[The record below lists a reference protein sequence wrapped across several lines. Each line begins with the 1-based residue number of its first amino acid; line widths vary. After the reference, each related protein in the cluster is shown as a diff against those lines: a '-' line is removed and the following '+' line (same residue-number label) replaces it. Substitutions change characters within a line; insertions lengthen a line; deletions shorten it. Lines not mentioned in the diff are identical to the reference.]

1 MYGLFLSYFYV
12 YIMNIN
18 IVIAFLINR
27 RTRLFENLRMLPHAP
42 GVQVQAIPEDGAII
56 EDTEI
61 EEKMNLDER
70 LSQRD
75 LDKRI
80 QRENEYSDSEDE
92 GEGGR
97 RDNRLYKVIIFFT
110 NLYLYLYLITSFK
123 KIRRQ
128 MLSVLTFL
136 YVVKGS
142 TKRLRLEKNQE
153 MDIRIM
159 NALKKE
165 DDIKELKGIKLI
177 SNYIFTN

>member
-1 MYGLFLSYFYV
+1 
-12 YIMNIN
+12 
-18 IVIAFLINR
+18 
-27 RTRLFENLRMLPHAP
+27 MLPHAP

-97 RDNRLYKVIIFFT
+97 RDNRLYKVITFILICLILKKMHYGRHNVDNVSFYIFF
-110 NLYLYLYLITSFK
+110 
-123 KIRRQ
+123 
-128 MLSVLTFL
+128 ML
-136 YVVKGS
+136 KGC
-142 TKRLRLEKNQE
+142 TKRLRLEKGQE
-153 MDIRIM
+153 MDMRIM
-159 NALKKE
+159 NINTKKE
-165 DDIKELKGIKLI
+165 DDIKLDLKGIKLI
-177 SNYIFTN
+177 FNFCKLIFRNIIIIKIFLFN